1 MNTKQHEIKSPAAT
15 TRNNTKLLYPELS
28 YKIQGIFFD
37 IRKTYGPG
45 HKETVYQ
52 NLIEEKLE
60 ALKIPFVREPRV
72 RIFSQES
79 KKVMGTY
86 QPDFSVNDKIII
98 EVKSSR
104 FTTRVD
110 EKQLYHYLR
119 NSTYELGF
127 LVNFSTP
134 RLYVKRIIYTNDR
147 KPFLG
152 HE

>member
-1 MNTKQHEIKSPAAT
+1 MNTINTNQH
-15 TRNNTKLLYPELS
+15 KLLYPELS
-28 YKIQGIFFD
+28 YKIQGVFFN

-45 HKETVYQ
+45 QKETVYQ

-60 ALKIPFVREPRV
+60 VLKIPFAREPRV

-79 KKVMGTY
+79 KKVVGTY
-86 QPDFSVNDKIII
+86 QPDFAVEDKIII

-104 FTTRVD
+104 FTTKTD

-119 NSTYELGF
+119 NSQYELGY

-134 RLYVKRIIYTNDR
+134 RLYIKRIIYSNNR
-147 KPFLG
+147 KPFLKR
-152 HE
+152 ESK